1 MLRTRLW
8 MGTCLV
14 LLMFGV
20 LVLDLQFQP
29 YYPFLDLFVGLVG
42 VLGVL
47 ELRGML
53 PAVLRPHPLLAVLG
67 VLAVLASP
75 WLALCRD

>member
-29 YYPFLDLFVGLVG
+29 YYPVLGLLVGLVG
-42 VLGVL
+42 VLGMV
-47 ELRGML
+47 ELRGIR
-53 PAVLRPHPLLAVLG
+53 AHV
-67 VLAVLASP
+67 
-75 WLALCRD
+75 